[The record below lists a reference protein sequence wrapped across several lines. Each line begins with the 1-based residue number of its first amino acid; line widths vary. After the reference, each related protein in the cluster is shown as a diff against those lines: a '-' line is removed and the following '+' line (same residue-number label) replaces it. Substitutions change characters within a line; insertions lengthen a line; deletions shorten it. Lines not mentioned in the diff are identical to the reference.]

1 MFISSS
7 PHKFFKSFFND
18 ENFFLNF
25 DLTCRILHFS
35 ICQLSSKCKLK
46 KPIKIYSNESIQCSE
61 LSDTSS
67 GLKDDQYFEWII
79 SIFLLLLLIYLENR
93 GYEISHR
100 LNFKVIKRYTSKTG
114 VKLNRLRDWPNG
126 PSPWWIPKWLFI
138 SFWDAIDFISW
149 KIINIYDF

>member
-7 PHKFFKSFFND
+7 SHKFFKSFFND

-35 ICQLSSKCKLK
+35 ICQLSSKRKLK
-46 KPIKIYSNESIQCSE
+46 NILYDKHVFQYRIQCSE
-61 LSDTSS
+61 LSDTSP

-100 LNFKVIKRYTSKTG
+100 LNFKVNITMKS
-114 VKLNRLRDWPNG
+114 
-126 PSPWWIPKWLFI
+126 SIFM
-138 SFWDAIDFISW
+138 
-149 KIINIYDF
+149 IN